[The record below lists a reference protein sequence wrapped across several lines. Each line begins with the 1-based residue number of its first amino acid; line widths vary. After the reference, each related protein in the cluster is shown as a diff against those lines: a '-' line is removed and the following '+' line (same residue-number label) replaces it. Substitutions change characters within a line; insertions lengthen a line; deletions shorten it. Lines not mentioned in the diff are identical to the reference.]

1 MAISS
6 DKSRVMRLSMIS
18 SLLIKCLIHL
28 LAMAALPCESAHDD
42 DDPTRGF
49 VSFPFNTSYYHIQSP
64 YNLPEE
70 KRYSFVNGVHKCWV
84 YSTDK
89 PHSRTSRT
97 KPRTEIAIQG
107 YEYKSGTWEFE
118 AYGYVPKGT
127 SGVSI
132 MQVFGSKPPTAT
144 SLMLMVYDGSLHC
157 YSKGQVV
164 LANIYN
170 KWFKLNVIDDFD
182 SRKIQVYINNELK
195 LEVMGRGGKYHA
207 FKCGVY
213 AHRNDSRRME
223 SRWKGI
229 KIFRKKV

>member
-1 MAISS
+1 M
-6 DKSRVMRLSMIS
+6 
-18 SLLIKCLIHL
+18 
-28 LAMAALPCESAHDD
+28 ALPCESAHDD
-42 DDPTRGF
+42 DDPTRSF
-49 VSFPFNTSYYHIQSP
+49 VSLPFNTSYYHIQSP
-64 YNLPEE
+64 YDLPLE

-89 PHSRTSRT
+89 PHTRTSRT

-107 YEYKSGTWEFE
+107 YQYNSGTWEFE

-144 SLMLMVYDGSLHC
+144 SLMLMVYDGNLHY

-182 SRKIQVYINNELK
+182 SRKIKVYINDELK
-195 LEVMGRGGKYHA
+195 LEVLGRGGKYHA

-213 AHRNDSRRME
+213 AQRNASRHMKSCWRD
-223 SRWKGI
+223 I
-229 KIFRKKV
+229 KIFRKRA